1 VIVASYI
8 SLNDGQSVGRW
19 RSWLSHLSNKRT
31 QKVLSSSLGRL
42 ISFFLSTTMYLYE
55 LPTTGAVMFPE
66 FCIDLSN
73 EKAYASYFL
82 DATQARA
89 NLRGILKG
97 SKRADHNEKD
107 YLSLVKV
114 LLPMIFLFFFIDKY
128 YVLKI
133 IEEYLPHIRA
143 LLNCVAHD
151 EIGIKPELSMLG
163 PLCNLSKLQS

>member
-1 VIVASYI
+1 
-8 SLNDGQSVGRW
+8 
-19 RSWLSHLSNKRT
+19 
-31 QKVLSSSLGRL
+31 
-42 ISFFLSTTMYLYE
+42 MYLYE
-55 LPTTGAVMFPE
+55 LPTTGAVMFSE

-73 EKAYASYFL
+73 EKAYASYFS

-97 SKRADHNEKD
+97 SKRTDHNEKD

-114 LLPMIFLFFFIDKY
+114 LLPIIFLFFFIDNKY
-128 YVLKI
+128 YVFKI

-151 EIGIKPELSMLG
+151 EIGFKAEPSM
-163 PLCNLSKLQS
+163 